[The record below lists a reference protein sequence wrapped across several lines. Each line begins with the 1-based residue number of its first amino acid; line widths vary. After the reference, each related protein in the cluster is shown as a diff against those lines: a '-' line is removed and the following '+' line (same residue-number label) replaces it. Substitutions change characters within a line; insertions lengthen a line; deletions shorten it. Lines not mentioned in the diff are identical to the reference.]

1 MERVIEVLQP
11 DGTYQKTRE
20 NICMRPTE
28 ANGIADREAIGEIMT
43 AIRDEIRL
51 RWGADLAARAEYMQG
66 NHALEYETVSAV
78 CARAGV
84 SPDAYDRAVQSDPAL
99 LVLHHSAL
107 EEALVGPVDPGPNAQ
122 ISRES
127 PTGSES
133 NEHWNDWMA
142 RGNSP

>member
-1 MERVIEVLQP
+1 MHMQ
-11 DGTYQKTRE
+11 
-20 NICMRPTE
+20 PTE
-28 ANGIADREAIGEIMT
+28 ANGAIGDREVIGEIMT

-51 RWGADLAARAEYMQG
+51 RWGADPAARAKYLRG
-66 NHALEYETVSAV
+66 DSALEDEAVTTV

-84 SPDAYDRAVQSDPAL
+84 SPDAYERAVQSDPAL
-99 LVLHHSAL
+99 VELHHSAL
-107 EEALVGPVDPGPNAQ
+107 EEALIGPVDPGPNAQ